1 MAEFD
6 FRYGHKGEGNMETLK
21 IEGKRFF
28 EVTEMKKFEIDH
40 EKVSSTKLRNLIGK
54 VGSQISRHILAHILK
69 VKGQSIPRIINTS
82 SLHYRKHS

>member
-1 MAEFD
+1 
-6 FRYGHKGEGNMETLK
+6 METLK

-40 EKVSSTKLRNLIGK
+40 EKVSSTKLRNLIAKGRFADIPSYL
-54 VGSQISRHILAHILK
+54 GSYLK